1 MDIKAATVPV
11 SYRAGCGPRRRA
23 RVLVAIT
30 MPISEFLTAD
40 HRRCEALF
48 EDAARAQGSGDW
60 EGCRERLGAFRAAL
74 HAHLAAEE
82 QVLFPA
88 FDATTGITAGPT
100 EVMRCEHEQMLERLG
115 ELDAA
120 LAARDAVR
128 FAERAAS
135 LAGLMAAHGA
145 KEENILYPACD
156 EALPALTPESLRP
169 RAP

>member
-1 MDIKAATVPV
+1 MRPTAA
-11 SYRAGCGPRRRA
+11 RA

-145 KEENILYPACD
+145 KEENILYPACE